1 MMAIILRPATG
12 ADIPAVAQLWHDAW
26 HDAHDGLV
34 PPAWSGLRTLA
45 NFRDRTPPLIP
56 HMTIAED
63 PSADGRVAGFCTIA
77 EDTLKDL
84 FVTRDHRGRGI
95 ADALL
100 LDGEARL
107 SRQGTVTASMNCAV
121 GNDRAQRFYEKK
133 GWHIVG
139 RHSQSAESNDGRME
153 LPVWRMAKDLAPP
166 SPAGEM

>member
-1 MMAIILRPATG
+1 MAIILRPATG

-95 ADALL
+95 AYALL